1 MTTTIEKGEE
11 IRLVKGDYEGKKAW
25 MNKAKKPT
33 KCMFFIIV
41 DDVGGELATR
51 VMKTSVRLLTNVRTP
66 SSYEEA
72 LIQQHPDIEQVL
84 VKLATL
90 LVKCGMDE
98 NSKNLQDILQN
109 KIEGALS
116 IQTSLKHKATWRH
129 VDYPSD
135 H

>member
-1 MTTTIEKGEE
+1 MTTSIEKGEE
-11 IRLVKGDYEGKKAW
+11 ISLIKGNYTGQKAW
-25 MNKAKKPT
+25 MNKAKEPT

-41 DDVGGELATR
+41 EHKGGELATR
-51 VMKTSVRLLTNVRTP
+51 VLKTSVRLLTNVRKP
-66 SSYEEA
+66 SSFEEA
-72 LIQQHPDIEQVL
+72 LFQQHPDIEQVI

-109 KIEGALS
+109 QIEGALS